1 MPHLLFRG
9 IQPESLRQIAEPLAV
24 QLAEICSCGTDNFTM
39 DCFQTTAVYGGE
51 GAHSFPF
58 VEVAWFERGDDV
70 RSRFASAVTQQLSGL
85 GLTGIEIGFR
95 TYREDSYY
103 IDGKPL
109 G

>member
-9 IQPESLRQIAEPLAV
+9 IGPERLRPIAEPLAA
-24 QLAEICSCGTDNFTM
+24 QLAAICDCGTDNFTM
-39 DCFQTTAVYGGE
+39 DCFPTVAVYGGE
-51 GAHSFPF
+51 GDRSFPF

-70 RSRFASAVTQQLSGL
+70 RGRFAAAVTQQLSSL
-85 GLTGIEIGFR
+85 GLSGIEIGFR
-95 TYREDSYY
+95 TFREDSYY